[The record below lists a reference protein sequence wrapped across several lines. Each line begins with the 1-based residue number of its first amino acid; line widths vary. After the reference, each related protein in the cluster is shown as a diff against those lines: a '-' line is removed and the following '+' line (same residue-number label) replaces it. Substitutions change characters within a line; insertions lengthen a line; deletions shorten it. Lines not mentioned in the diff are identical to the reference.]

1 MTDQQ
6 MANKYTT
13 DYRGEALIMPRV
25 PQPARPNNA
34 NSARSQRPSPPVYS
48 FENPPPR
55 ESYRPESAPLAEPG
69 FYVVYQSMPIGR
81 LFNHL
86 FEDKSTPAI
95 RNFSALNPDLE
106 DIVKAGTLIVLSD
119 PKKTS
124 CTYAESQLMSAAR
137 EVKEALDPLTPEE
150 ADFMMKHADEIATFT
165 GQTSTWL
172 GVSAVVLEKHLA
184 RLRDT
189 LVSIERLHQDSF
201 RKHGHLRSA
210 EFFAERKRLMSQ
222 LDAHL
227 LNSRSLRNL
236 TSFND
241 HSKLKRALGISSQSL
256 VHHWQAAGTAGPI
269 PGYAKHVK
277 AMSRATKYMQGGGY
291 IGIALGGVSSL
302 LAVQEVCNAGS
313 DEACRKVRYTE
324 GGKFALS
331 SGFGYIG
338 GEIGFHA
345 SGPVCLALGASTG
358 IGGVI
363 CVAAVVAGGA
373 WLGSTGGGKVGE
385 WGGEFLYEKTQ
396 P

>member
-6 MANKYTT
+6 MAKRYTT
-13 DYRGEALIMPRV
+13 DSRGEALIMPRV
-25 PQPARPNNA
+25 PQPARPNTVNP
-34 NSARSQRPSPPVYS
+34 ARPQRPSAPVYS

-55 ESYRPESAPLAEPG
+55 ESYRPESAPLAEAG
-69 FYVVYQSMPIGR
+69 FYVVYRSMPIGR
-81 LFNHL
+81 LFDSL
-86 FEDKSTPAI
+86 FEGNSALAV
-95 RNFSALNPDLE
+95 RNFGALNPDLE
-106 DIVKAGTLIVLSD
+106 GIVKAGTLIVLTD
-119 PKKTS
+119 PKRTS
-124 CTYAESQLMSAAR
+124 CTYAESQLMAAAR
-137 EVKEALDPLTPEE
+137 EVKEALDPLTPDE

-189 LVSIERLHQDSF
+189 LVSIERLHQNSF
-201 RKHGHLRSA
+201 SKHGHLRSA

-236 TSFND
+236 TSFDD
-241 HSKLKRALGISSQSL
+241 HSKLKRALGISSRSL
-256 VHHWQAAGTAGPI
+256 VHHWEAAGSTGPI

-302 LAVQEVCNAGS
+302 LAVQQVCNTGS
-313 DEACRKVRYTE
+313 EEACRKVRYTE

-331 SGFGYIG
+331 TAFGYYG
-338 GEIGFHA
+338 GEVGLAA
-345 SGPVCLALGASTG
+345 SGQVCAALGATTG
-358 IGGVI
+358 VGGVV
-363 CVAAVVAGGA
+363 CVAALVGTGA
-373 WLGSTGGGKVGE
+373 WLGTTGGSHGGE
-385 WGGEFLYEKTQ
+385 WVGSFLHEKML